1 MPSVFIT
8 GKISNISL
16 DFSVYESISLSYSLV
31 LGSNMWFVKHGS
43 LSGESCAITGFQ
55 VLLTYI
61 LYVFLNIHTHKN
73 AHNLHTSTFFHSLSL
88 QICTSMAYWHE
99 ISKFFSF
106 SYFFYLYVA
115 G

>member
-31 LGSNMWFVKHGS
+31 LGSSMWFVKHGS

-55 VLLTYI
+55 VLYYLHTHINTQPYTYI
-61 LYVFLNIHTHKN
+61 HIQPYTHIHTHT
-73 AHNLHTSTFFHSLSL
+73 HIHTYIHTYIHTHTT
-88 QICTSMAYWHE
+88 IHTHTYIYTH
-99 ISKFFSF
+99 I
-106 SYFFYLYVA
+106 
-115 G
+115 